1 MSQKSNVK
9 SFLRLTFDL
18 LTFDRSSTMKILI
31 IGSGGREHALAWKI
45 KQSPRV
51 EKIYCAPGNGGISE
65 IAECVNIE
73 VMDIPALVKF
83 AKEKKIDLTVV
94 GPESPLV
101 AGIVNEFEKAKLK
114 IFGPSREA
122 AQLEG
127 SKVFAKEFMH
137 RRNIPTAVFKVF
149 DDIKEAKDFLNKAQF
164 PLVVKADGLAAGK
177 GVMVCKALNE
187 AMEAVDQIMAEKIFQ
202 EAGSKIVIEECLEG
216 DEVSIL
222 AISDGERFCMLEAS
236 QDHKR
241 IFDDDIGPNT
251 GGMGA
256 YSPTPVVNSELMK
269 KIEGRVIE
277 PTIRGMAK
285 EGNPFKGVLYAGLMI
300 TLDGPKVLE
309 FNVRLGDPE
318 TQAILPR
325 LKDDLV
331 EVMLASCEGK
341 LTEGKLRWDRRSC
354 VCVVMSSGGYPGK
367 YSMGYEI
374 LGLDAIE
381 ESQAMIFHAGTK
393 KQGDKF
399 FTAGGR
405 VLGVTSL
412 GQGIEKAINRTYE
425 AVEKIKFERCFFRRD
440 IGAKAL
446 QKVNRDLSAASGRR

>member
-1 MSQKSNVK
+1 
-9 SFLRLTFDL
+9 
-18 LTFDRSSTMKILI
+18 MKIFI
-31 IGSGGREHALAWKI
+31 VGSGGREHVLAWKI

-51 EKIYCAPGNGGISE
+51 EKIYCAPGNGGIE
-65 IAECVNIE
+65 QIAECVNIE
-73 VMDIPALVKF
+73 ATDTAALMKF

-101 AGIVNEFEKAKLK
+101 AGIVNDFEKAKLR

-122 AQLEG
+122 ARLEG

-149 DDIKEAKDFLNKAQF
+149 DDMKQAQDFLHKAQF

-177 GVMVCKALNE
+177 GVVVCSALND
-187 AMEAVDQIMAEKIFQ
+187 AREAVEQIMGDKIFK
-202 EAGSKIVIEECLEG
+202 EAGHKIVIEECLEG
-216 DEVSIL
+216 EEVSIL
-222 AISDGERFCMLEAS
+222 AISDGERFCLLEAS

-269 KIEGRVIE
+269 KIEGRIIE

-285 EGNPFKGVLYAGLMI
+285 EGNPFRGVLYAGLMM

-309 FNVRLGDPE
+309 YNVRFGDPE
-318 TQAILPR
+318 AQAILPR

-331 EVMLASCEGK
+331 DVMLASCEGK
-341 LTEGKLRWDRRSC
+341 LTDGKLRWDRRSC

-367 YSMGYEI
+367 YSTGYEI
-374 LGLDAIE
+374 SGLNTVE
-381 ESQAMIFHAGTK
+381 EAQAMIFHAGTK
-393 KQGDKF
+393 TQCDKCV
-399 FTAGGR
+399 TAGGR

-412 GQGIEKAINRTYE
+412 GQGIEKAIIRAYE
-425 AVEKIKFERCFFRRD
+425 AVEKIKFDHCFFRRD

-446 QKVNRDLSAASGRR
+446 QKINRDLSAAPGRR

>member
-1 MSQKSNVK
+1 
-9 SFLRLTFDL
+9 
-18 LTFDRSSTMKILI
+18 MKILI

-51 EKIYCAPGNGGISE
+51 EKIYCAPGNGGISD
-65 IAECVNIE
+65 IAECVAIE
-73 VMDIPALVKF
+73 VTDIPALIKF

-94 GPESPLV
+94 GPEAPLV
-101 AGIVNEFEKAKLK
+101 AGIVNDFEKAKLR

-149 DDIKEAKDFLNKAQF
+149 EDLSEAKKFLQQAQF

-177 GVMVCKALNE
+177 GVVVCKALNE
-187 AMEAVDQIMAEKIFQ
+187 ALEAVDQIMGEKIFK
-202 EAGSKIVIEECLEG
+202 EAGRKIIIEECLEG
-216 DEVSIL
+216 EEVSIL
-222 AISDGERFCMLEAS
+222 AISDGERFCLLEAS

-309 FNVRLGDPE
+309 YNVRLGDPE
-318 TQAILPR
+318 AQAVLPR

-331 EVMLASCEGK
+331 EIMTASCDGK
-341 LTEGKLRWDRRSC
+341 ITGEKLRWERRSC

-367 YSMGYEI
+367 YSTGYEI
-374 LGLDAIE
+374 TGLPTVDDPKTI
-381 ESQAMIFHAGTK
+381 IFHAGTK
-393 KQGDKF
+393 KEDGKF
-399 FTAGGR
+399 VTSGGR

-412 GQGIEKAINRTYE
+412 GTGIEQAINRVYE
-425 AVEKIKFERCFFRRD
+425 AIEKIKFDHCFFRRD

-446 QKVNRDLSAASGRR
+446 QKANRDLSATPGGPGRR